1 MYRRHLHVCGLVG
14 RTHMGDAAWA
24 YVFKYEHAS
33 SICIFCASILNR
45 RPYKAANVSILTC
58 MHDCNFADE
67 VCVWVMS
74 TLLWTCPHNC
84 GHVDGLNV
92 VSISCYFMLQ
102 IPNLGVCECIWCS
115 CVMMLHT
122 PHMYFRLQSVLSAN
136 LCSVG
141 FANVD
146 VFLSKC
152 VLQKCPLITR
162 FLQL

>member
-1 MYRRHLHVCGLVG
+1 MS
-14 RTHMGDAAWA
+14 A
-24 YVFKYEHAS
+24 
-33 SICIFCASILNR
+33 
-45 RPYKAANVSILTC
+45 LTC

-74 TLLWTCPHNC
+74 TLLWTCPQNR

-92 VSISCYFMLQ
+92 GSISCYFMLQ
-102 IPNLGVCECIWCS
+102 ITNLGVCKCILCS
-115 CVMMLHT
+115 CAMILHT
-122 PHMYFRLQSVLSAN
+122 PRMYFRLQPVCSIS

-152 VLQKCPLITR
+152 VL
-162 FLQL
+162 